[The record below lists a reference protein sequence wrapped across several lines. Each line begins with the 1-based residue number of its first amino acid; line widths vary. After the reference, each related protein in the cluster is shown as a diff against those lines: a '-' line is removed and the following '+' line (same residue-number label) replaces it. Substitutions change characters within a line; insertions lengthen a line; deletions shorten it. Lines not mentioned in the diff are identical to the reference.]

1 VGGGAHQEQLTTGMQ
16 MVAVVG
22 VSAVLRLRELD
33 DELRKTKPSL

>member
-1 VGGGAHQEQLTTGMQ
+1 MQ

-22 VSAVLRLRELD
+22 VSAILWLRELD